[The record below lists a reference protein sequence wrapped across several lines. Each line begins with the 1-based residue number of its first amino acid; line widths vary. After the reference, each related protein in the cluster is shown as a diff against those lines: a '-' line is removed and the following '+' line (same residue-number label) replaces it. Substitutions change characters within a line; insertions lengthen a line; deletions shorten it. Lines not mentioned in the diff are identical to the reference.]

1 MNGGPTGPVGL
12 ISNPASGHNRNQFEE
27 IARRIAACPH
37 IIHIE
42 TDSAA
47 DIEPAL
53 QRLAQQNISLLA
65 INGGDG
71 TASAVLG
78 VLLETQI
85 FEVLPRIALLP
96 GGTANM
102 NAGDIGVRGSL
113 PKAVERFCRWCEA
126 EEKDNANTQFSS
138 RHLMRV
144 STSTTTAPRYGM
156 FLGGGA
162 VIHGTEYAH
171 ENIHSRGLRDDLSLA
186 LGVVRTV
193 WGVLRDDPAFNR
205 HVAIQYSLD
214 DEEAIQYDTLI
225 LVMSTLHRLA
235 FGMRPFWSEQ
245 PGDLRLTVFEQGCS
259 RFVRTFIS
267 IVRGKPSRTAVPSE
281 GYHTYNSNR
290 IALQLQG
297 KLNLDGEIF
306 EADGLVEIT
315 TSAPLEFLQL

>member
-1 MNGGPTGPVGL
+1 MTSPTGPVGL
-12 ISNPASGHNRNQFEE
+12 ISNPASGHNRSQFEH
-27 IARRIAACPH
+27 IAQRIAACPD
-37 IIHIE
+37 IIHIA
-42 TDSAA
+42 TASAA
-47 DIEPAL
+47 DIAPAL

-71 TASAVLG
+71 TAAAVLG
-78 VLLETQI
+78 CLLETRI
-85 FEVLPRIALLP
+85 FSTLPRIALLP

-102 NAGDIGVRGSL
+102 NAGDIGIRGSL
-113 PKAVERFCRWCEA
+113 PKAVERFCLWCEDA
-126 EEKDNANTQFSS
+126 HDANTKFA
-138 RHLMRV
+138 RRNLMRV
-144 STSTTTAPRYGM
+144 ATSPTAAPRYGM

-193 WGVLRDDPAFNR
+193 WGVLRDDPEFNR
-205 HVAIQYSLD
+205 HIAIQFSLD
-214 DEEAIQYDTLI
+214 DEEPVHFDTLI

-235 FGMRPFWSEQ
+235 FGMRPFWSQQ

-259 RFVRTFIS
+259 RFVRTFVS
-267 IVRGKPSRTAVPSE
+267 IVRGKPSRNAVPGE
-281 GYHTYNSNR
+281 GYHSYNSNR

-297 KLNLDGEIF
+297 KLNLDGEIL

-315 TSAPLEFLQL
+315 ASPPLEFLQL